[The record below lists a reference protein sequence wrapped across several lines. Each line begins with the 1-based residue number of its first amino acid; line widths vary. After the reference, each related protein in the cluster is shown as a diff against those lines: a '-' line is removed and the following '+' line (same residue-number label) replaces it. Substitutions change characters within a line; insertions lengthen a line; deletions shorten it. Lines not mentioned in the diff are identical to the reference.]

1 MCEERGEMREFE
13 EAREHMDEMR
23 EREGMMK
30 RAELHI
36 RRRLPHVA
44 LVKRLSYHS
53 SNDGALKILYETA
66 FEVDLDDKTT
76 PLLELAGDLVNTL
89 SGKEVL
95 DAIRLM
101 GETAPSLPEPYRT
114 RLLELRYGIMA
125 HALNGW

>member
-1 MCEERGEMREFE
+1 MCEERGEMGEFE

-30 RAELHI
+30 RAELRI

-44 LVKRLSYHS
+44 LVKRLSYHR
-53 SNDGALKILYETA
+53 SNDGALKILSETA

-76 PLLELAGDLVNTL
+76 TPLELAGDLVNTL
-89 SGKEVL
+89 SGKDVL

-101 GETAPSLPEPYRT
+101 GKTAPSLPEPYRA
-114 RLLELRYGIMA
+114 RLLELRYCIMA
-125 HALNGW
+125 HALNG